1 MINQIKSINLSHS
14 IIFFVSISIFIL
26 FSLKVGIFTLSP
38 LICLL
43 LILSIGIAHGSLDHL
58 KGKKL
63 FTIYKINNIGIFYLI
78 YLFISLLIIS
88 LWTIFPATTLIF
100 FLLVASFHFGKEDS
114 HFLINSNL
122 NFNKLLFLLKGL
134 LIVVAPLHFHFN
146 ETIRI
151 FKLLLVVNE
160 NFYLALDFVET
171 TRLISILIIISIIS
185 AATLFLT
192 NYEIKKFTIFFDCLS
207 VLILNYFLSPLLAFT
222 IYFCFL
228 HSIRHIINLAFE
240 LNKNSLKK
248 GFKIFLSKSM
258 PLTIITIILYI
269 ISLYLLSNYYEFDN
283 AIFKVIF
290 IGLASLTFPHI
301 LLEYF
306 LEKHENK

>member
-1 MINQIKSINLSHS
+1 MINQIKKINLGHS
-14 IIFFVSISIFIL
+14 LIFFAIICIFIL
-26 FSLKVGIFTLSP
+26 FSLKVENLTLSP
-38 LICLL
+38 FICLL
-43 LILSIGIAHGSLDHL
+43 LILSIGVSHGSLDLL

-63 FTIYKINNIGIFYLI
+63 LKIYNINNVSVFYFIYIF
-78 YLFISLLIIS
+78 FGLLIIS
-88 LWTIFPATTLIF
+88 LWIIFPASSLII
-100 FLLVASFHFGKEDS
+100 FLLVASFHFGKEDAQ
-114 HFLINSNL
+114 FLINSNS
-122 NFNKLLFLLKGL
+122 NFNKLFFLLKGL
-134 LIVVAPLHFHFN
+134 LIVAAPLYFHFN

-160 NFYLALDFVET
+160 NFYLALDFIESN
-171 TRLISILIIISIIS
+171 RLLPILVIISIIS

-192 NYEIKKFTIFFDCLS
+192 NYEFKKFTILFDCLS
-207 VLILNYFLSPLLAFT
+207 VLIINYFLSPLLAFT

-228 HSIRHIINLAFE
+228 HSIRHIINLVFE
-240 LNKNSLKK
+240 LNENNFKE

-258 PLTIITIILYI
+258 PLTILTIVFYI
-269 ISLYLLSNYYEFDN
+269 ISLYLLNNYYEFDN

-306 LEKHENK
+306 LEKHEK